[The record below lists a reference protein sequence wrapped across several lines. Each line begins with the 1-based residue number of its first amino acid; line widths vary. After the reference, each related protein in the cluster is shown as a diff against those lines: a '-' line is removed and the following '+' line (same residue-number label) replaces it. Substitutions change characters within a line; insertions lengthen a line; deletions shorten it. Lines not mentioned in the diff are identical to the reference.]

1 MNDNNIMLY
10 KKKKPKLFTS
20 TIFSFLLLVLIPTF
34 IIFMILSS
42 VVKKE
47 MIEQNTKIQRSA
59 LDQLVFNIE
68 SEIKN
73 ASIMSSAIVH
83 NEKII
88 AEGLNFD
95 RATTRS
101 ENYSSRTNLDK
112 LLEDYLVSNN
122 FSGEIYLLFEQ
133 SNKFHVSRNLTC
145 IDANIE
151 KLYQLE
157 ETTNP
162 LLDKTQIVDNL
173 YKNLFNKYP
182 FSAAIVTYP
191 STMWGY
197 DKSFSSAITIAP
209 LSSIKQFYNNENLQS
224 NEIYFLTNKDNKII
238 ASNKPD
244 YINQKYNE
252 DEYSNDYI
260 IISQQIDNTPWTIIN
275 LVDPHEI
282 TKNVDR
288 VFAIIYILLI
298 ILFLLFL
305 IYNVIFLILITRP
318 INNLIKNM
326 SKVGKGKYDVKKED
340 SHFYEIE
347 ALSNSFYSMVDEL
360 EMLNIQIEKAHRE
373 TLMRE
378 IEALR
383 FQINPHFMCNTLNS
397 IRMMAMI
404 SKNDAI
410 KRMSTSLMVIMEDNL
425 NGTSSFS
432 TIEHELKNIESY
444 IYIMQV
450 RYGNSFIFEK
460 EISNSVLSYEIPSML
475 LQPLIENSILHG
487 LREKQLDG
495 KIKLIIKEK
504 NNYIVI
510 KIFDNGIGANKET
523 LSTLF
528 TKANEHSKGF
538 NHIGLMNVKRRLELL
553 YKFKASIKLISREKS
568 NVKNSF
574 FLQVIKIP
582 LDKNKR
588 NLNDKNII
596 S

>member
-1 MNDNNIMLY
+1 MLI
-10 KKKKPKLFTS
+10 KNKKPKLFTS
-20 TIFSFLLLVLIPTF
+20 TIFSLLILVLIPTF
-34 IIFMILSS
+34 IIFLILSTIVRS
-42 VVKKE
+42 E
-47 MIEQNTKIQRSA
+47 MIEQNAKIQRNT

-68 SEIKN
+68 SELKN
-73 ASIMSSAIVH
+73 ASIMSSSIVH

-95 RATTRS
+95 SAKTRS

-145 IDANIE
+145 IDANID

-173 YKNLFNKYP
+173 YQNLFNEYP

-191 STMWGY
+191 STLWGY
-197 DKSFSSAITIAP
+197 DKSFSAAITIAP

-224 NEIYFLTNKDNKII
+224 SEIYFLTNKENNIL
-238 ASNKPD
+238 ASNKTN
-244 YINQKYNE
+244 YINQKYIE
-252 DEYSNDYI
+252 GDYQEDYI
-260 IISQQIDNTPWTIIN
+260 IIKQKIDNTPWTIVN
-275 LVDPHEI
+275 LVDPNEI

-288 VFAIIYILLI
+288 VFSIIYFLLI
-298 ILFLLFL
+298 VLFILYLF
-305 IYNVIFLILITRP
+305 YNVIFLILITRP

-326 SKVGKGKYDVKKED
+326 STVGKGKYDVKKES
-340 SHFYEIE
+340 SHFYEIDT
-347 ALSNSFYSMVDEL
+347 LGNSFYSMVDEL
-360 EMLNIQIEKAHRE
+360 ELLNRQIESAHSE

-432 TIEHELKNIESY
+432 SIEHEIKNIESY

-450 RYGNSFIFEK
+450 RYGNSFKFEK
-460 EISNSVLSYEIPSML
+460 EIENSVLSYEIPSML

-487 LREKQLDG
+487 LRTKEFDG

-504 NNYIVI
+504 NDNIII
-510 KIFDNGIGANKET
+510 KIFDNGIGASKET
-523 LSTLF
+523 ISTLF
-528 TKANEHSKGF
+528 TKSNQHSKGF

-553 YKFKASIKLISREKS
+553 YKNKASIKIISREKS
-568 NVKNSF
+568 IKKDSF
-574 FLQVIKIP
+574 FLHIIKIP
-582 LDKNKR
+582 IDKK
-588 NLNDKNII
+588 
-596 S
+596 